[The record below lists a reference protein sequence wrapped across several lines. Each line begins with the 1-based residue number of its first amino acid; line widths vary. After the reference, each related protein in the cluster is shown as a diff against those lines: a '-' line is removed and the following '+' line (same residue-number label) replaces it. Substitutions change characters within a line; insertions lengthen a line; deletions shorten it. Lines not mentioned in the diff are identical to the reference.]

1 MSWVILFRITS
12 PEDAAMDTVTQPQ
25 KSSPH
30 PLILAAAAAVIA
42 VCLAVIAVL
51 AGWLPRN
58 KATETPP
65 AALEQPAPLPAD
77 TAAANAQKLPSETPA
92 KATATTTS
100 ATSAPSAAAKAESV
114 AKAPVKHAAKS
125 SSAASTSGVA
135 TAEKTPPAP
144 AKCMDCGEIVDVR
157 SKTVE
162 PEGSGL
168 GGVAGGVVG
177 GLLGNQVGAGNGR
190 TAATVAG
197 VVGGALLGNKIE
209 KTVKKKEVYEVVVRY
224 EDGTTQTFPSDTPP
238 AWRIG
243 DKVRL
248 ENGVLVSR

>member
-1 MSWVILFRITS
+1 
-12 PEDAAMDTVTQPQ
+12 MDTVTQPQ

-65 AALEQPAPLPAD
+65 ASLEQPAPLPAD
-77 TAAANAQKLPSETPA
+77 TAAASEQKLPSETPA
-92 KATATTTS
+92 KP
-100 ATSAPSAAAKAESV
+100 ATSAPSTAAKAESV

-125 SSAASTSGVA
+125 SSAASASGVA
-135 TAEKTPPAP
+135 TAEKAPPAP
-144 AKCMDCGEIVDVR
+144 AKCIDCGEVVDVR

-177 GLLGNQVGAGNGR
+177 GLLGNQVGSGSGR

>member
-1 MSWVILFRITS
+1 MNMS
-12 PEDAAMDTVTQPQ
+12 TQPE
-25 KSSPH
+25 KSGTH
-30 PLILAAAAAVIA
+30 PLVLAAAAAVIA
-42 VCLAVIAVL
+42 LSL
-51 AGWLPRN
+51 AGIAAVFGWIPGN
-58 KATETPP
+58 KAAEEP
-65 AALEQPAPLPAD
+65 AALESASQPAPLTSLPVADAPKASATAEPAVKPASKASVKKSTS
-77 TAAANAQKLPSETPA
+77 TASSVTAANAVSSAPTNVAKTSSTPA
-92 KATATTTS
+92 K
-100 ATSAPSAAAKAESV
+100 
-114 AKAPVKHAAKS
+114 
-125 SSAASTSGVA
+125 
-135 TAEKTPPAP
+135 
-144 AKCMDCGEIVDVR
+144 CNDCGEVVDVR